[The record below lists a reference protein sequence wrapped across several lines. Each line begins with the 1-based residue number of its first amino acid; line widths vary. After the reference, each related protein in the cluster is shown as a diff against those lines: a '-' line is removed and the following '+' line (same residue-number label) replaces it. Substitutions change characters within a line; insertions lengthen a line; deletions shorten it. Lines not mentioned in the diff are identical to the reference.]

1 LTPDAPPAPKIL
13 VVDDDAIMVS
23 LLHTL
28 LQLDGFQ
35 VVGAHPG
42 ESIADRARETQPDL
56 ILLDVF
62 LRGADGLDQLSRL
75 KAEADL
81 KAIPVVM
88 CSGMDVGDQCAARGA
103 AAFLIKPYSPD
114 HLLETI
120 RACLGPRPEAD
131 GPGTPKGQTQREQ
144 TK

>member
-1 LTPDAPPAPKIL
+1 LSPDAGRPPKIL

-42 ESIADRARETQPDL
+42 ESIVACARETRPDL

-62 LRGADGLDQLSRL
+62 LRGADGLDHLARL

-81 KAIPVVM
+81 ADTPVVM
-88 CSGMDVGDQCAARGA
+88 CSGMDVGDQCTARGA

-114 HLLETI
+114 HLIETI
-120 RACLGPRPEAD
+120 RACLGPRPVAD
-131 GPGTPKGQTQREQ
+131 VPGTPKGQP
-144 TK
+144 

>member
-1 LTPDAPPAPKIL
+1 MTPDVGRMPKIL

-35 VVGAHPG
+35 VERAHPG
-42 ESIADRARETQPDL
+42 ESVVARVRETRPDL

-62 LRGADGLDQLSRL
+62 LRGADGLDQLLLL

-81 KAIPVVM
+81 TDIPVVM
-88 CSGMDVGDQCAARGA
+88 CSGMDVGDQCVARGA

-114 HLLETI
+114 YLLETI
-120 RACLGPRPEAD
+120 RACLGPRPVAD
-131 GPGTPKGQTQREQ
+131 APGAPKGQM
-144 TK
+144 

>member
-1 LTPDAPPAPKIL
+1 MSPDASHLPKVL

-35 VVGAHPG
+35 VEGAHPG
-42 ESIADRARETQPDL
+42 EPIVARARETRPDL

-62 LRGADGLDQLSRL
+62 LRGADGLEQLSRL

-81 KAIPVVM
+81 TDIPVVM
-88 CSGMDVGDQCAARGA
+88 CSGMDVGEQCAARGA

-114 HLLETI
+114 HLLQTI
-120 RACLGPRPEAD
+120 RACLVPRPAAD
-131 GPGTPKGQTQREQ
+131 APGAPKGQM
-144 TK
+144 